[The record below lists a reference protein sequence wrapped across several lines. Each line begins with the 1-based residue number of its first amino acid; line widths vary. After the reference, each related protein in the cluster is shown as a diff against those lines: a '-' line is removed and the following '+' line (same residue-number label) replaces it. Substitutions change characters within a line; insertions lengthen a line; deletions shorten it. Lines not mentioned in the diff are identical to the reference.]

1 MTADEVP
8 TPGSKVV
15 HRFTRIFTDSRSVRI
30 YRASDVREQG
40 VVVDGDTAET
50 VAGVVRLLRR
60 TAERAWIRAKG
71 EGPRSSRQLLAL
83 GVDLT
88 AEEVRNL
95 LPDGIDVSGPTPAGH
110 DEAGLLRSAEQLL
123 GTIIGVP
130 VAGDAARLRVR
141 VADLVAEANTH
152 AG

>member
-1 MTADEVP
+1 M
-8 TPGSKVV
+8 
-15 HRFTRIFTDSRSVRI
+15 
-30 YRASDVREQG
+30 
-40 VVVDGDTAET
+40 VDGETAET

-60 TAERAWIRAKG
+60 AAERAWIRAKG